1 MPAVQLIDKAL
12 NLSHPMPVAGELV
25 IGRYGIVGD

>member
-12 NLSHPMPVAGELV
+12 SLPLPIPVAGELV
-25 IGRYGIVGD
+25 IGRYGIVGN